1 MVIRYYQLI
10 KDMKNSYNLHREM
23 VASALKNGVSKTARL
38 FGTTRKIAYK
48 WLNRYREEG
57 LQGLLDRSRAPR
69 SNPRK
74 IPLELEERILEI
86 RRAHPYLGPY
96 RIKEEFKIP
105 CSTGA
110 IYRVLKQ
117 NGLIRRRKK
126 KHVVKRDLR
135 EVKKRL
141 KLFELIQ
148 IDTKELKDIPKYY
161 PYYISSFP
169 GYMYTARDV
178 RTGLAFVSFAREN
191 TSTNASIFAKVILD
205 HLQSCG
211 VNLKEITVQTDNGS
225 EFVIVYNRKNPVSS
239 VKRLSPFEKMLKRY
253 NVYHSRIP
261 PGQKT
266 YNSDVEAFHRII
278 EDEFFDIEDYKD
290 RVDLLSKCYTYMVY
304 FNTLRINRYKG
315 GVTPLKIAYEAGDKS
330 KIGYNKLIKF
340 KPVILDL
347 FSSDYCKMP
356 TQSVYHVPESD
367 RIRGYVCS

>member
-1 MVIRYYQLI
+1 LIEIRRRREPMVIRYYQLT

-23 VASALKNGVSKTARL
+23 VASALKNEISKTARL
-38 FGTTRKIAYK
+38 FGTTRKTVYK

-69 SNPRK
+69 SNPGK

-126 KHVVKRDLR
+126 KYVVKRDLR

-178 RTGLAFVSFAREN
+178 RTGLAFVSFARE
-191 TSTNASIFAKVILD
+191 
-205 HLQSCG
+205 
-211 VNLKEITVQTDNGS
+211 ETVS
-225 EFVIVYNRKNPVSS
+225 FFV
-239 VKRLSPFEKMLKRY
+239 
-253 NVYHSRIP
+253 
-261 PGQKT
+261 
-266 YNSDVEAFHRII
+266 
-278 EDEFFDIEDYKD
+278 
-290 RVDLLSKCYTYMVY
+290 
-304 FNTLRINRYKG
+304 
-315 GVTPLKIAYEAGDKS
+315 
-330 KIGYNKLIKF
+330 
-340 KPVILDL
+340 
-347 FSSDYCKMP
+347 
-356 TQSVYHVPESD
+356 
-367 RIRGYVCS
+367 